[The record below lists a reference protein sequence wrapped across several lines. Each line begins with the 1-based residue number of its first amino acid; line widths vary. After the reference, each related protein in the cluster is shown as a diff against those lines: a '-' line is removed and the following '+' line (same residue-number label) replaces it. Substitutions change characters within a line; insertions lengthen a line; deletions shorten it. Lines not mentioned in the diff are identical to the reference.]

1 MLYVLTSQVC
11 TTSPQ
16 SPCAALSDVLYGA
29 WKSQHLD
36 AVKYI
41 GYTAWLQHLGT
52 RRLITLQA
60 GNGNMLNIF
69 RRNQIF
75 HVECETLSSPLASHL
90 SPGKGSGSS
99 PSPRLSPSWAWRPP
113 ITNSSSQATGL
124 PLIYRGI

>member
-60 GNGNMLNIF
+60 GNGS
-69 RRNQIF
+69 
-75 HVECETLSSPLASHL
+75 ECQYAEYFQEKSDFSC
-90 SPGKGSGSS
+90 GM
-99 PSPRLSPSWAWRPP
+99 
-113 ITNSSSQATGL
+113 
-124 PLIYRGI
+124 

>member
-75 HVECETLSSPLASHL
+75 HVECETLSSPLASPRARALALHPP
-90 SPGKGSGSS
+90 PGSAPLGPGD
-99 PSPRLSPSWAWRPP
+99 PR
-113 ITNSSSQATGL
+113 
-124 PLIYRGI
+124 